1 MMPSYSV
8 DVIYKRAYR
17 MTVVADNEQDAL
29 QIADIEAPEI
39 IDRGFAS
46 LKHIEYEVY
55 SIHQDGEV
63 K

>member
-29 QIADIEAPEI
+29 QVADIEAPEI
-39 IDRGFAS
+39 IDRG
-46 LKHIEYEVY
+46 
-55 SIHQDGEV
+55 
-63 K
+63 